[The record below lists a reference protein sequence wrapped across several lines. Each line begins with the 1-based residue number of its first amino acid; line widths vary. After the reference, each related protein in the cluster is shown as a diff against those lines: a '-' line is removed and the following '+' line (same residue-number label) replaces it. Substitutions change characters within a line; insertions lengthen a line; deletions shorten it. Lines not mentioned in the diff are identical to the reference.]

1 MYNRNKIITLGKL
14 LLKLETRSHDG
25 SKRKLIML
33 LISYLLPG
41 IFLPFLLYKQN
52 PDPTGFEFS
61 FLTYLFFSL
70 ALSFTIIS
78 EFDNLIVSKTE
89 IDIFTAMPIDDEL
102 VVNAKLY
109 GIFRYIFIISLPLLV
124 PASFYYYNISGS
136 ISSAL
141 LYFISGYALCLFVI
155 YILLFFYAAASRI
168 LKTSRL
174 SLYTLSVQVI
184 LIFLLILGY
193 QFVSYIFT
201 GKPGSAISTQFDTM
215 QKNGL
220 INYFP
225 HAWFAFI
232 PAKIKTLYDFKI
244 AVKLILPLFVTY
256 LSYLTLKYY
265 LIENYSLIREKFMY
279 SRGFSVSKDTSAGF
293 FIFSPLGRLIN
304 KIYLRGNAEESS
316 FNLMKSLFK
325 RDKTVRLNILPMII
339 IPAGLALFAFLTN
352 QLPIPFSSN
361 YFDTKPVFHISILLS
376 VLVVLNT
383 GILGLKVTNYTG
395 VSWIYD
401 AYPVFPKKHFIN
413 GIRKF
418 YNVFLL
424 VPVCIIIFIFFALK
438 MPVIFALVHALYI
451 FTAAN
456 LFNSIYHLFN
466 KTLPFTKD
474 NTIFNSVSRLSS
486 ILLPFLYG
494 MVFIFLQYIVYKNI
508 STAIISI
515 GVILMLT
522 FWINYFG
529 FVRSKT

>member
-1 MYNRNKIITLGKL
+1 V
-14 LLKLETRSHDG
+14 
-25 SKRKLIML
+25 
-33 LISYLLPG
+33 PG
-41 IFLPFLLYKQN
+41 
-52 PDPTGFEFS
+52 
-61 FLTYLFFSL
+61 
-70 ALSFTIIS
+70 
-78 EFDNLIVSKTE
+78 
-89 IDIFTAMPIDDEL
+89 
-102 VVNAKLY
+102 
-109 GIFRYIFIISLPLLV
+109 
-124 PASFYYYNISGS
+124 SFYYYNITA
-136 ISSAL
+136 SAGYAF
-141 LYFISGYALCLFVI
+141 LYFISGFALCLFAV
-155 YILLFFYAAASRI
+155 YILLFLYAYASRI

-174 SLYTLSVQVI
+174 SLYTLTVQVI

-193 QFVSYIFT
+193 QFISYIFT
-201 GKPGSAISTQFDTM
+201 GKPGSAISSQFDTM

-232 PAKIKTLYDFKI
+232 PSKVKTIYDYKV
-244 AVKLILPLFVTY
+244 AVKLILPIFITY
-256 LSYLTLKYY
+256 FSYLTLKLY
-265 LIENYSLIREKFMY
+265 LIENYSRIREKFMY
-279 SRGFSVSKDTSAGF
+279 SRGFTVNKNTSAGF
-293 FIFSPLGRLIN
+293 FIFAPLGRLIN

-339 IPAGLALFAFLTN
+339 IPSGLALFAFLTN

-401 AYPVFPKKHFIN
+401 AYPVEPKKHFIN

-424 VPVCIIIFIFFALK
+424 APVCIIIFIFFSLK
-438 MPVIFALVHALYI
+438 MPVLFAGIHTLFI

-456 LFNSIYHLFN
+456 LFNSIYHIFN
-466 KTLPFTKD
+466 RTLPFSKD

-486 ILLPFLYG
+486 IILPFLYG
-494 MVFIFLQYIVYKNI
+494 ILFIYLQYIVYKNI
-508 STAIISI
+508 STAIIAV
-515 GVILMLT
+515 GVILMIT

-529 FVRSKT
+529 FVRSKA